1 MGYFKRAG
9 VYDGKPYFQQ
19 IDSQNEGSYLY
30 YTKEDR
36 QYQVGATLG
45 GAVVLLCT
53 DKSGHIVPHHWQCLD
68 WPQYRNDP
76 DMRLVAVTNV
86 TPCCSK
92 VTIKLSGDVAK
103 CQSDVA
109 GDYVPIDKFSQGRQ
123 IYKHKYRNLF
133 LRIPPRSTYWIV
145 WSTVGIDGTPYIG
158 SQSAGSL
165 CPADQRNNYSHS
177 DGQKSW
183 KYVFGSGRAVEAGPG
198 NIQLTCTSHK

>member
-86 TPCCSK
+86 TPCCRK
-92 VTIKLSGDVAK
+92 VTIELSGDVAK

-109 GDYVPIDKFSQGRQ
+109 GDYVPMDKFSMGRH
-123 IYKHKYRNLF
+123 IYKHKYRDLF
-133 LRIPPRSTYWIV
+133 LHIPPGLYTYWSV
-145 WSTVGIDGTPYIG
+145 RNEVEEGGSWYIA
-158 SQSAGSL
+158 SSASGSL
-165 CPADQRNNYSHS
+165 CPADQRNNYNHRR
-177 DGQKSW
+177 GWESW
-183 KYVFGSGRAVEAGPG
+183 RYQG
-198 NIQLTCTSHK
+198 